1 MTGIRSLSDMH
12 RQDTDC
18 LAMDNVL
25 TLITGGGRLDEST
38 VSHVEMTLRGAGA
51 AVGALDWL
59 AYGLAVDLPFDG
71 LELGD
76 AVDLAVE
83 AVEPAPIDAVAQPAE
98 GRRKRLLV
106 ADMESTI
113 IENEML
119 DELAGEVGLRDHI
132 AAITARAMNGELD
145 FEGAL
150 RERVGLLKGLEE
162 SALARTRENIRI
174 MSGARALVATM
185 HRHGA
190 YCALVSGGFSYYTGF
205 VRDAVGFDMDQANRL
220 EIRDGKLTG
229 EVVEPILGRDA
240 KRARLIALA
249 EAQQVP
255 VAASMA
261 VGDGAN
267 DLDMLAEAGL
277 GVAYHAKP
285 VVARS
290 ARARIDHADLTAL
303 LYPQGYRED
312 EIVR

>member
-1 MTGIRSLSDMH
+1 
-12 RQDTDC
+12 
-18 LAMDNVL
+18 MDNVL

-51 AVGALDWL
+51 DAAALDWL
-59 AYGLAVDLPFDG
+59 AYGVAVDLPFAGIDCA
-71 LELGD
+71 D

-83 AVEPAPIDAVAQPAE
+83 AIEDAPIDAVAQPAD

-119 DELAGEVGLRDHI
+119 DELADEVGLRDRI

-162 SALARTRENIRI
+162 AALERARGKIRI
-174 MSGARALVATM
+174 MPGARELVATM
-185 HRHGA
+185 RRHGA
-190 YCALVSGGFSYYTGF
+190 YCALVSGGFTYYTGY

-220 EIRDGKLTG
+220 EIADGELTG
-229 EVVEPILGRDA
+229 NVVEPILGRDA
-240 KRARLIALA
+240 KRKRLLALA
-249 EAQQVP
+249 EAQGLP
-255 VAASMA
+255 LAAAMA

-285 VVARS
+285 LVARS

-303 LYPQGYRED
+303 LYLQGYRED
-312 EIVR
+312 DIVRP